1 VTTVAVL
8 SLKGGVGK
16 STTTLGIAGAAW
28 ARGDRVLV
36 IDLDPQAN
44 ATSAL
49 DAAPHPFTMNDVLAD
64 GRPGIAAEALVSS
77 GWGRGIDVLTSEE
90 ALAHRNRPEGP
101 DSATRLRITLQGVA
115 EAYTLVII
123 DCPPSLDEL
132 TRNAL
137 AAADRALIVTEPG
150 YFALQGTDRA
160 LRAVDVARDTFNLRL
175 RPAGILVNRVR
186 ETLGEH
192 RRHLQTLRDD
202 YPSLLV
208 GMEVPESP
216 EIPEAQRAG
225 VPIQAWP
232 SPGARI
238 VANAFDDVLDVLM
251 S

>member
-1 VTTVAVL
+1 MSVVAVL

-49 DAAPHPFTMNDVLAD
+49 DVAPHPFTMNDVLAD

-77 GWGRGIDVLTSEE
+77 GWGPGIDVLTSEE
-90 ALAHRNRPEGP
+90 ALAHRNKPEGP
-101 DSATRLRITLQGVA
+101 DSATRLRITLQGVT
-115 EAYTLVII
+115 EAYALVII

-160 LRAVDVARDTFNLRL
+160 LRAVDVARDSFNLRL

-186 ETLGEH
+186 EALGEH

-202 YPSLLV
+202 YPGLLV

-216 EIPEAQRAG
+216 EISEAQRAG

-238 VANAFDDVLDVLM
+238 VANAFDDVLDVLIT
-251 S
+251 